1 MRSVCWFRND
11 LRVEDNPALY
21 NACLTSKSVI
31 GIFIVTQSQWKEHD
45 DAKVK
50 INFWF
55 RSLLKLRD
63 SLEKL
68 NIPLVILETKDY
80 ENIAETILKFSQD
93 NKVDNLYF
101 NNEYPIN
108 ELRRDR
114 KVFSKLKEQGIG
126 AVSYTHLRAH
136 ET

>member
-114 KVFSKLKEQGIG
+114 KVFSKLKEKGMG
-126 AVSYTHLRAH
+126 F
-136 ET
+136 